1 MTSSVPGAEPGEG
14 KAPRPRAIVAGH
26 GSFAQGLVSAV
37 QQISG
42 CGDVFIALSN
52 QGLGGEDI
60 ESRLRAKS
68 ADSRVRVFFT
78 DLPAGSSTVA
88 VRRMMRDDSGI
99 VLITGANLAT
109 LLEFVFQPDADP
121 AEAARNAVEKGR
133 SALAVHG
140 GS

>member
-1 MTSSVPGAEPGEG
+1 MTSSVHRGEPGEEER
-14 KAPRPRAIVAGH
+14 PQPRAIVAGH
-26 GSFAQGLVSAV
+26 GSFADGLVSAV

-52 QGLGGEDI
+52 QGLGGPDI
-60 ESRLRAKS
+60 ESRLRAAS
-68 ADSRVRVFFT
+68 ADSGARVFFT

-88 VRRMMRDDSGI
+88 VRRIMRDDSGI

-109 LLEFVFQPDADP
+109 LLEFVFQPDADLGQ
-121 AEAARNAVEKGR
+121 AARNAAEKGR